1 MASYTCSHCGMGVTG
16 LNCAKC
22 GTELIHDH
30 ITKDDGTQVGVAAC
44 PNGCGK
50 IKSPQC

>member
-16 LNCAKC
+16 LKCAKC
-22 GTELIHDH
+22 GTELVHDH
-30 ITKDDGTQVGVAAC
+30 ITKDASNQVGVAAC

-50 IKSPQC
+50 IK